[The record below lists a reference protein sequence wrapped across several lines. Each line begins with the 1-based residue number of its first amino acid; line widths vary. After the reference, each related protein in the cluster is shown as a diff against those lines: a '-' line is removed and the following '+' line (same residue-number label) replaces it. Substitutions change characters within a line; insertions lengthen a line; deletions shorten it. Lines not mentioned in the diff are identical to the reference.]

1 MQDNLEANSTLHG
14 NNSNS
19 TEKKSIYSFAAYFS
33 FVVFLF
39 FIFFG
44 TKMPF
49 GEKLQDVEV
58 TTTSNIINQV
68 AFTFIFLTAC
78 FSLIPKWSEFVM
90 MIKREKFL
98 TIFLLWGLLTISWSD
113 YGFVSFKR
121 YFQYITTFLVSASI
135 FLHLDSS
142 EDTLKFFKYLLGAF
156 IILSLL
162 SIFTIPDAQDRGGN
176 WRGLAPHKNLL
187 GQISLITFIIMIF
200 QFIRSNLKGRIIYGL
215 LVIISLILII
225 GCNSSTTLFALL
237 LITGILLALYLDKLF
252 EPIGLGKT
260 ISLLTIFTISGLA
273 LFIIITMPD
282 ILSDVFGYAGK
293 DVTLTARTFLW
304 ADIWIEISKHFLLGC
319 GFQGFW
325 VIDSPH
331 IEVLYATYVWIPI
344 QAHNGYLDV
353 LNEVG
358 MIGLTLLIVT
368 ILNYFLNIRKL
379 KGAHIWKWFVILA
392 IIFNITESSF
402 IRPRMTIG
410 VMFMFAYLA
419 LFTDLVKKEKSNSA
433 PDFDNTNS

>member
-1 MQDNLEANSTLHG
+1 MDNLEENSTLHG
-14 NNSNS
+14 NYSNL
-19 TEKKSIYSFAAYFS
+19 TKIKSIYSFAAYIN

-49 GEKLQDVEV
+49 GEKLKDVEV
-58 TTTSNIINQV
+58 IATSNIINQV

-90 MIKREKFL
+90 LIKREKFL

-135 FLHLDSS
+135 FFHLDSS
-142 EDTLKFFKYLLGAF
+142 EDTLKFFKYLSAAF

-162 SIFTIPDAQDRGGN
+162 SIFTIPGAQDRGGN
-176 WRGLAPHKNLL
+176 WKGLAPHKNLL
-187 GQISLITFIIMIF
+187 GPISLLTLIIMIY

-215 LVIISLILII
+215 LVVISLMLII
-225 GCNSSTTLFALL
+225 GCKSSTTLFTLL
-237 LITGILLALYLDKLF
+237 FIIGILLALYLDKLF

-273 LFIIITMPD
+273 IFIIISAPE
-282 ILSDVFGYAGK
+282 ILSDVFGKTGK
-293 DVTLTARTFLW
+293 DVTLTGRTDLW
-304 ADIWIEISKHFLLGC
+304 ADIWIEISKHFWLGC
-319 GFQGFW
+319 GFQGYW
-325 VIDSPH
+325 VVNSPH
-331 IEVLYATYVWIPI
+331 IEELYAIYVWIPI

-358 MIGLTLLIVT
+358 MIGLTLFIVT
-368 ILNYFLNIRKL
+368 IFNYFLNARKL
-379 KGAHIWKWFVILA
+379 KGAHIWKWFVIVA
-392 IIFNITESSF
+392 IVFNITESSF

-410 VMFMFAYLA
+410 VMFMFSYIA
-419 LFTDLVKKEKSNSA
+419 LFADLIKHETVQRFKTRASLLK
-433 PDFDNTNS
+433 